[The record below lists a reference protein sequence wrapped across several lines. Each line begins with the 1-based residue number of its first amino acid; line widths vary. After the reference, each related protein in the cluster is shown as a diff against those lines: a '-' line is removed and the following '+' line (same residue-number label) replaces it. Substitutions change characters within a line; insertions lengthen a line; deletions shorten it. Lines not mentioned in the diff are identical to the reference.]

1 MFSYLKRLVANG
13 WIIFRTR
20 LGVSLLATL
29 TVFLVSLSL
38 WSALAV
44 NFAIDR
50 GLAYAQAKL
59 DFSIYFKT
67 DADRNDITKLQ
78 AILETFPKVDRV
90 TLVGKEQAFAQFQ
103 TESGKN
109 PVLGAALRELKI
121 NPLTDYLVV
130 RANEP
135 QVYAEVA
142 SYLESSPYRSIIE
155 FFTYAENQRVIKRFI
170 VLSQRVRLVVAGLIA
185 AVAAF
190 GAMVMFNAIVLTI
203 YAQREEI
210 EILRLI
216 GASGLFIRAPFLIFA
231 TIVTVLGCVL
241 GTAVFIITLH
251 QLSPI
256 IAAALPEGNL
266 ERHLAERFLSL
277 GLALG
282 AFLLAVNTAS
292 TWISLQRYLKA

>member
-1 MFSYLKRLVANG
+1 MFSYLKRTVANG

-29 TVFLVSLSL
+29 TIFLVSLAL

-50 GLAYAQAKL
+50 GLAYAQSKL
-59 DFSIYFKT
+59 DFSIYFKA
-67 DADRNDITKLQ
+67 DAAREDVAKLQ
-78 AILETFPKVDRV
+78 AILETFPKIDRV

-103 TESGKN
+103 AESGKN
-109 PVLGAALRELKI
+109 PILGAALRELKI

-130 RANEP
+130 RASEP

-170 VLSQRVRLVVAGLIA
+170 TLSQRIRLVVAGLIA

-216 GASGLFIRAPFLIFA
+216 GASSFFVRAPFIIFT
-231 TIVTVLGCVL
+231 TIVTVLGCAL
-241 GTAVFIITLH
+241 GTAVFVTALH
-251 QLSPI
+251 QLGPI

-266 ERHLAERFLSL
+266 ESHLAARFVPL
-277 GLALG
+277 GGILLV
-282 AFLLAVNTAS
+282 FLLLVNGIS

>member
-1 MFSYLKRLVANG
+1 MFSYLKRTIANG
-13 WIIFRTR
+13 WTIFRTR

-29 TVFLVSLSL
+29 TVFLVTLAL
-38 WSALAV
+38 WSALTV

-50 GLAYAQAKL
+50 GLAYAQSKL

-67 DADRNDITKLQ
+67 DAARDDITKLQ
-78 AILETFPKVDRV
+78 AILETFPKIDRV

-130 RANEP
+130 RASEP

-155 FFTYAENQRVIKRFI
+155 FFTYAENQQVIKRFI
-170 VLSQRVRLVVAGLIA
+170 AVSQRIRLVVAGLIA

-216 GASGLFIRAPFLIFA
+216 GASGFFVRAPFLIFA
-231 TIVTVLGCVL
+231 TIVTILGCAL
-241 GTAVFIITLH
+241 GTAVFVIMLH

-266 ERHLAERFLSL
+266 ERHLAGRFLPLGSLL
-277 GLALG
+277 GL
-282 AFLLAVNTAS
+282 FLLAVNSIS
-292 TWISLQRYLKA
+292 TWISLHRYLKT